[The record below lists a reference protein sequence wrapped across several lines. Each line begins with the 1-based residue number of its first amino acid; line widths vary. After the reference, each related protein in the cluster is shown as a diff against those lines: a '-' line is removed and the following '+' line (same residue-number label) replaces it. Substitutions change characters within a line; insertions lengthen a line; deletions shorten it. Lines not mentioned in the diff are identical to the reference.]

1 MSKKTNT
8 LWFVLGATVF
18 NILTT
23 LIAFFVLFIL
33 FIRFVVP
40 YFPDESAAVS
50 WGTLILFFGAIG
62 LSFLLYRFILKQI
75 MKKYDL
81 EKYLDPI
88 FGPRR
93 RK

>member
-8 LWFVLGATVF
+8 LWFILGATAI

-23 LIAFFVLFIL
+23 IIIFILLLIIYTRFLVPYLSEEAADWGLLVSFIGAIALSFVL
-33 FIRFVVP
+33 
-40 YFPDESAAVS
+40 
-50 WGTLILFFGAIG
+50 
-62 LSFLLYRFILKQI
+62 YRIILKQI

-81 EKYLDPI
+81 EKHLDPI